1 MYILILFIPLL
12 SAIIS
17 GFFGRKIGTK
27 GAGILTS
34 SCITISTI
42 ISCCIFYET
51 TLNSSTTYIKLWRWF
66 DSELLT
72 TYFGLQF
79 DSLTST
85 TLVVITS
92 VSALVH
98 IYSTGYMAE
107 DPHIPRFMS
116 YLSLFTFLMIVLV
129 TSDNY
134 VQLFIGWE
142 GVGLCSY
149 LLINFWLTRI
159 KANKAAI
166 KAMLINRVGDIGL
179 VLAMLMILKEFGALE
194 FSTISSLLVTPNI
207 NKENVTIICLLL
219 FLGAVGKSAQLG
231 LHTWLPDAM
240 EGPTPVSALIH
251 AATMVTAGVFLII
264 RSGPLFEGSP
274 LALTIVTILGALTAF
289 FAATTGV
296 VQNDLKKVVAYST
309 CSQLGYM
316 VMVCGISN
324 YSTSLFHLM
333 NHAFFKALLFLSA
346 GSVIHAV
353 SDEQDMRKMGGLIK
367 SIPFTYTMILIGSLS
382 LMGFPYLT
390 GFYSKD
396 LILELTYDKYYIVFA
411 YWLGSFSALLTAFYS
426 IRLIYLTFI
435 TNTNSK
441 KEVLTGI
448 HESSLNI
455 TIPLLLLAL
464 GSIFVGYLAKE
475 ITLSNV
481 ISPIISNSAKVIPLL
496 FSLLG
501 AILAFVVYNWS
512 IAFKVY
518 YIQSHQLPFLKIKTI
533 GQKADIRNHN
543 LPVGRESNWFDS
555 RMNFHFINWW
565 KSSNNWVFLYH
576 MIYTFLNSAW
586 QFNYIINHFAVGEIW
601 KFGHLITYR
610 VIDRGLLEIIG
621 PRGISVIVIKLTQ
634 NISNLQSGMVFNYA
648 LIMIVFTTLFIS
660 GVIIPK
666 GVLAQLVERRRCK
679 SEATGSR
686 PANSIYD
693 NVDRNHSSWLPMGN
707 PFGRETIALPMTEN
721 PKQCLI
727 VWLRNWKYIV
737 KPIEELK
744 FEYGVRI

>member
-1 MYILILFIPLL
+1 MYVIVLFLPLL

-17 GFFGRKIGTK
+17 GLFGRKVGTK
-27 GAGILTS
+27 GAGIITS
-34 SCITISTI
+34 SCIVISAI

-51 TLNSSTTYIKLWRWF
+51 TLNSSTTYIKLWKWF
-66 DSELLT
+66 DSELLI

-79 DSLTST
+79 DSLTAT
-85 TLVVITS
+85 MLIVITS

-98 IYSTGYMAE
+98 IYSTGYMSG

-159 KANKAAI
+159 KANKAAM

-179 VLAMLMILKEFGALE
+179 VLAMLMIFKEFGVLD
-194 FSTISSLLVTPNI
+194 FSTIYSLLISSGV
-207 NKENVTIICLLL
+207 NKENLTIICILL

-264 RSGPLFEGSP
+264 RSGPLFECSP
-274 LALTIVTILGALTAF
+274 LALTVVTLLGALTAF

-316 VMVCGISN
+316 VMICGLSN

-353 SDEQDMRKMGGLIK
+353 SNEQDMRKMGGLIK
-367 SIPFTYTMILIGSLS
+367 TIPFTYTMILIGSLS

-396 LILELTYDKYYIVFA
+396 LILELTYDKYYIAFA

-426 IRLIYLTFI
+426 IRLIYLAFI

-441 KEVLTGI
+441 KEVFMGV
-448 HESSLNI
+448 HEPSLNI
-455 TIPLLLLAL
+455 TIPLVLLAF
-464 GSIFVGYLAKE
+464 GSI
-475 ITLSNV
+475 
-481 ISPIISNSAKVIPLL
+481 
-496 FSLLG
+496 G
-501 AILAFVVYNWS
+501 AG
-512 IAFKVY
+512 
-518 YIQSHQLPFLKIKTI
+518 I
-533 GQKADIRNHN
+533 GQR
-543 LPVGRESNWFDS
+543 
-555 RMNFHFINWW
+555 
-565 KSSNNWVFLYH
+565 
-576 MIYTFLNSAW
+576 
-586 QFNYIINHFAVGEIW
+586 
-601 KFGHLITYR
+601 
-610 VIDRGLLEIIG
+610 
-621 PRGISVIVIKLTQ
+621 KLFY
-634 NISNLQSGMVFNYA
+634 LM
-648 LIMIVFTTLFIS
+648 
-660 GVIIPK
+660 
-666 GVLAQLVERRRCK
+666 
-679 SEATGSR
+679 
-686 PANSIYD
+686 
-693 NVDRNHSSWLPMGN
+693 
-707 PFGRETIALPMTEN
+707 
-721 PKQCLI
+721 
-727 VWLRNWKYIV
+727 
-737 KPIEELK
+737 
-744 FEYGVRI
+744 

>member
-1 MYILILFIPLL
+1 MYLERSTGYEIDLWSISSPKMYILVLFIPLL

-17 GFFGRKIGTK
+17 GLFGRKIGTR
-27 GAGILTS
+27 GSGILTS
-34 SCITISTI
+34 SCIVISTI
-42 ISCCIFYET
+42 ISGCIFYET
-51 TLNSSTTYIKLWRWF
+51 TINSSTTYIKLWRWF

-79 DSLTST
+79 DSLTSIM
-85 TLVVITS
+85 LIVITS

-98 IYSTGYMAE
+98 IYSTGYMAG

-129 TSDNY
+129 TSDNF

-166 KAMLINRVGDIGL
+166 KAMLINRVGDLGL
-179 VLAMLMILKEFGALE
+179 VLAMLLILKEFGALE
-194 FSTISSLLVTPNI
+194 FSTLYSLTDRNLQSQSFYQNHVGVI
-207 NKENVTIICLLL
+207 NEIICLLL

-264 RSGPLFEGSP
+264 RSGCLFEGSP
-274 LALTIVTILGALTAF
+274 LALTVVTIIGALTAF

-296 VQNDLKKVVAYST
+296 VQNDLKKVIAYST

-316 VMVCGISN
+316 VMICGISN

-353 SDEQDMRKMGGLIK
+353 SNEQDMRKMGGLIK

-396 LILELTYDKYYIVFA
+396 LILELMYDKYYIAFA

-441 KEVLTGI
+441 KEILMGV
-448 HESSLNI
+448 HESNVNI
-455 TIPLLLLAL
+455 TFPLLLLAF

-475 ITLSNV
+475 ITISN
-481 ISPIISNSAKVIPLL
+481 ILPPIISNSTKIIPLL
-496 FSLLG
+496 FSMFG
-501 AILAFVVYNWS
+501 AIFAFIIYNKLGNEEEIDHRS
-512 IAFKVY
+512 ISYHFMVFPAF
-518 YIQSHQLPFLKIKTI
+518 F
-533 GQKADIRNHN
+533 
-543 LPVGRESNWFDS
+543 
-555 RMNFHFINWW
+555 
-565 KSSNNWVFLYH
+565 YH
-576 MIYTFLNSAW
+576 MLYTFLNSAW
-586 QFNYIINHFAVGEIW
+586 QFNYIINHYIVSNIF

-610 VIDRGLLEIIG
+610 IIDRGLLEVIG
-621 PRGISVIVIKLTQ
+621 PRGISNILINMTQ
-634 NISNLQSGMVFNYA
+634 NVSNLQSGLVFNYV
-648 LIMIVFTTLFIS
+648 LIMLVFSTLFIS
-660 GVIIPK
+660 GFYFPW
-666 GVLAQLVERRRCK
+666 GF
-679 SEATGSR
+679 S
-686 PANSIYD
+686 SI
-693 NVDRNHSSWLPMGN
+693 W
-707 PFGRETIALPMTEN
+707 
-721 PKQCLI
+721 
-727 VWLRNWKYIV
+727 
-737 KPIEELK
+737 
-744 FEYGVRI
+744 